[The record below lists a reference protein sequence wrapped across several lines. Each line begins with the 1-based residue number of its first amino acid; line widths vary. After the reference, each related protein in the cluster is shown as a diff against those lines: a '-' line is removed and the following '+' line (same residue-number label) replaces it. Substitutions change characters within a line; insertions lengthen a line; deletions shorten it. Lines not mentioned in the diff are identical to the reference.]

1 MSTSGRIDN
10 PLDNPI
16 IFIIFVCFF
25 SMLFTVGFMEF
36 MKSNAIIILIAV
48 ALFFFTLF
56 FTKYYIDRM
65 RIQALRALRL
75 ADVDNMSGIDFER
88 YVGRLLDHRG
98 FRTKRTKGSGDF
110 GVDLI
115 AHKNGIKY
123 SIQVK
128 RSISNVSRR
137 AVSDAVAGKDHYGC
151 NAAMA
156 ITNSYFSKGAIEM
169 ARSTGCELI
178 GRDTISK
185 WIIDFQASDT

>member
-1 MSTSGRIDN
+1 MTIFGKIVDIILFIVALYLSLVG
-10 PLDNPI
+10 LLAVVLGAPI
-16 IFIIFVCFF
+16 P
-25 SMLFTVGFMEF
+25 G
-36 MKSNAIIILIAV
+36 AIMILIAV
-48 ALFFFTLF
+48 ALCLF
-56 FTKYYIDRM
+56 PKYYKDRI
-65 RIQALRALRL
+65 RIRALRALRL
-75 ADVDNMSGIDFER
+75 ADVDNMSGIDFEH

-98 FRTKRTKGSGDF
+98 FRVKKTKGSGDL

-115 AHKNGIKY
+115 AYKNGIKY

-128 RSISNVSRR
+128 RSIGNVSRR

-151 NAAMA
+151 NAAMV

-178 GRDTISK
+178 DRDTLSE